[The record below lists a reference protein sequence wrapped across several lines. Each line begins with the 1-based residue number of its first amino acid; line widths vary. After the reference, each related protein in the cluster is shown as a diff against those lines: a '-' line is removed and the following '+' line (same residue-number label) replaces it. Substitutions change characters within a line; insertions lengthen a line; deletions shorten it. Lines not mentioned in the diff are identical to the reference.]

1 MNDATCDGCNNG
13 ILNGQGYAVY
23 SEATQGIATDH
34 RVFFS
39 APGLGG
45 TEKGDTEIKP
55 LDAMLYCEECA
66 NALFTKKVWQDAKAL
81 RVEMD
86 LEDANSAEGKEA
98 RSEVINFS
106 IALRAKRW
114 GIIPWQA
121 RREARALGKLW
132 WKDQNKAK
140 RRLIAQDPPATIGS

>member
-1 MNDATCDGCNNG
+1 
-13 ILNGQGYAVY
+13 
-23 SEATQGIATDH
+23 
-34 RVFFS
+34 
-39 APGLGG
+39 
-45 TEKGDTEIKP
+45 
-55 LDAMLYCEECA
+55 MLYCEECA